1 MDGYDW
7 MRVIHLLAMAF
18 FVGGQLLLVAT
29 IVPVLRGHAQMKLVA
44 RRYGWGSL
52 IAIFI
57 SLVTGMVMG
66 LEYDSFDEPAMSAKM
81 GVLIVVSGLIVLH
94 MRRPEAHWVQGLVFV
109 GSLALVVL
117 GVTLS
122 H

>member
-18 FVGGQLLLVAT
+18 FVGGQLLLVTT
-29 IVPVLRGHAQMKLVA
+29 IVPVLRGREQMKLVA
-44 RRYGWGSL
+44 RRYGTGSL
-52 IAIFI
+52 VAIFVA
-57 SLVTGMVMG
+57 LVTGMVMG
-66 LEYDSFDEPAMSAKM
+66 IEYGSFDEPAMHAKL
-81 GVLIVVSGLIVLH
+81 GLLVVVAGLIFFH
-94 MRRPEAHWVQGLVFV
+94 MRRPTAHWVQGLVFL

-117 GVTLS
+117 GVVLA